1 MYLHIGEEVMIRA
14 SKIIAI
20 FDKRL
25 LQSDWQEMLP
35 QRMAI
40 KVKNISKQDIKSVV
54 ITDDSIYLSPLAST
68 TLKKRI
74 DASYM
79 EIV

>member
-1 MYLHIGEEVMIRA
+1 MIRA
-14 SKIIAI
+14 SQIIAI

-35 QRMAI
+35 ERMAI

>member
-20 FDKRL
+20 LDKRL
-25 LQSDWQEMLP
+25 LQSNWQEMLP
-35 QRMAI
+35 IHMSKKI
-40 KVKNISKQDIKSVV
+40 KNISKQDIKSVV
-54 ITDDSIYLSPLAST
+54 ITDESIYLSPLAST

-74 DASYM
+74 DTSYLEM
-79 EIV
+79 I